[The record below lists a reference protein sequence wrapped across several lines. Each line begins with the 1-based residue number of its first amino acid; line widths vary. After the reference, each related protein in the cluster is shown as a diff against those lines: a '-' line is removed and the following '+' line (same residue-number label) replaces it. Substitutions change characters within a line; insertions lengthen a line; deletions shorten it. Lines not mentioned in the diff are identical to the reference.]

1 MAPGIEG
8 DDLGRVGPGGLRG
21 DVDGG
26 FGFTVVRLV
35 SRDEG
40 AHRDG
45 EGAIDRVRAG
55 VGADCV
61 AGFEGGGETGGDDGA
76 ADGWVG
82 GTPLEGVGVH
92 PMLVGVGW
100 RWGG

>member
-26 FGFTVVRLV
+26 FGFTVVWFV
-35 SRDEG
+35 SGYEG
-40 AHRDG
+40 SHRDG

-61 AGFEGGGETGGDDGA
+61 AGFEGGGETGGDDGSTVVGVGA
-76 ADGWVG
+76 A
-82 GTPLEGVGVH
+82 PLEGVGVH
-92 PMLVGVGW
+92 AVLVRVGCL
-100 RWGG
+100 R